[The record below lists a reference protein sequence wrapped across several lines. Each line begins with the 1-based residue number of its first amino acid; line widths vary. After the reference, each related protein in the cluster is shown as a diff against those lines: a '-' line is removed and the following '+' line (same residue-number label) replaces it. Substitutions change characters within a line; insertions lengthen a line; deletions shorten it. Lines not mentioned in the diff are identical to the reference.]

1 MLPVGVL
8 PSVAVFPAAHGLH
21 EESDV
26 VFARIPSLI
35 LPSVALAGPR
45 CGAVPA

>member
-26 VFARIPSLI
+26 VFASIPGLI
-35 LPSVALAGPR
+35 LPPAALAGS
-45 CGAVPA
+45 CCVAVPA

>member
-26 VFARIPSLI
+26 VFASIPGLIPSPMVLAS
-35 LPSVALAGPR
+35 LRCGVAL
-45 CGAVPA
+45 V

>member
-8 PSVAVFPAAHGLH
+8 PRVAVFPAAHGLH

-35 LPSVALAGPR
+35 LPPAALTGSC
-45 CGAVPA
+45 CGAVRA